1 MPPLTPTDAE
11 SSLRALIRKHVLRER
26 AAFALGALV
35 VTLGVVA
42 TIASPQAMKRFID
55 GLVATRDESS
65 MIWLVV
71 LLALMFAE
79 AATRVIHGILFH
91 GAASRIAL
99 GAERDAFARFLV
111 QPVSF
116 FDDERSVELA
126 GYLRSCAETLRD
138 FIARELPDLQR
149 AWMRLITGSVA
160 LVVTAP
166 RLALY
171 LALIVP
177 PLLALSS
184 FLARRLKKASEA
196 ASLAGSHTHAAA
208 QESIGAIRVVR
219 GLGVEHQ
226 ETARFR
232 LIQASSHA
240 ASLLLGRLAS
250 WSDGAS
256 LLLSEF
262 VTLMALAIGGRMVV
276 SAELTVGELVSFLV
290 YADLSARSS
299 RDLVRFRAQLGSLR
313 GVFAPLQDRLAR
325 TVVSAAPAQVSAPS
339 RSPGSI
345 AVRAVR
351 FAYPV
356 RPDRSVLDGVNL
368 VVNPGDRVAI
378 VGESGSGKSTL
389 LSLLAG
395 FYAPL
400 DGEILLDGK
409 TPHVGAQAWQSES
422 LAYLN
427 QGARAFSRSLRD
439 NIVMGREVDEAALAR
454 VIRLAGLEP
463 LLAALPGGLDGVP
476 GEGGAQVSG
485 GEAQRLAI
493 ARALY
498 RRPSILLLDEAT
510 AALDPESEGELF
522 DALGESPDRPTVVV
536 VSHRLSTI
544 RRASRIAVLS
554 DGRILDTG
562 AHEDLVRTCETYRR
576 IISEKA

>member
-11 SSLRALIRKHVLRER
+11 SSLRALIRKHALREP
-26 AAFALGALV
+26 AAFALGAGA
-35 VTLGVVA
+35 VTLGVIA
-42 TIASPQAMKRFID
+42 TIGSPQAMKRFID
-55 GLVATRDESS
+55 GLMVTRDESS
-65 MIWLVV
+65 MIWLAA
-71 LLALMFAE
+71 LLALMLAE
-79 AATRVIHGILFH
+79 AATRVIQGIALH

-99 GAERDAFARFLV
+99 GVERDAFARFLV
-111 QPVSF
+111 QPVPF

-126 GYLRSCAETLRD
+126 GYLRNSAETLRD

-149 AWMRLITGSVA
+149 ASMRLIAGSVA

-171 LALIVP
+171 LALTVP

-184 FLARRLKKASEA
+184 YLARRLKQSSEA
-196 ASLAGSHTHAAA
+196 ASLAGARSHAAA
-208 QESIGAIRVVR
+208 QESIGAIRVIR
-219 GLGVEHQ
+219 ALGVEQQ
-226 ETARFR
+226 EAARFR

-240 ASLLLGRLAS
+240 GSLLLGRLAS

-262 VTLMALAIGGRMVV
+262 VTLMALAIGGKMVV

-290 YADLSARSS
+290 YADLAARSS
-299 RDLVRFRAQLGSLR
+299 RDLVRFRAHLGSLR
-313 GVFAPLQDRLAR
+313 GVFAPLEDRLAR
-325 TVVSAAPAQVSAPS
+325 TVVSTAPGAVGPPP
-339 RSPGSI
+339 RSLGSI
-345 AVRAVR
+345 AVRDVR

-356 RPDRSVLDGVNL
+356 RPDRPVLDGVTL
-368 VVNPGDRVAI
+368 VVEPGEWVAI

-395 FYAPL
+395 FHPPAA
-400 DGEILLDGK
+400 GEILLDGK
-409 TPHVGAQAWQSES
+409 APHVGAQAWQSEC

-427 QGARAFSRSLRD
+427 QGARAFSRSVRD

-454 VIRLAGLEP
+454 VLRIAGLAP
-463 LLAALPGGLDGVP
+463 LLSALPGGLDGVP

-485 GEAQRLAI
+485 GEAQRIAI

-522 DALGESPDRPTVVV
+522 DALSEPPDRPTLIV

-544 RRASRIAVLS
+544 RRAGRIALLS
-554 DGRILDTG
+554 AGRIVDLG
-562 AHEDLVRTCETYRR
+562 GHEDLVRTSEIYRR
-576 IISEKA
+576 VISEKA